1 MRENELP
8 LKPLLQPAATR
19 CPHRHL
25 AAAVVG
31 QAVRDFLSG
40 PEWYSKSR
48 NFRRPRGTYTSA
60 AEFLFKTDMHPWID
74 LLDIDV
80 EFIREKCLRPFRER
94 WISEAPVFL
103 QHTFP
108 PAP

>member
-19 CPHRHL
+19 CPYRHL

-40 PEWYSKSR
+40 PAR
-48 NFRRPRGTYTSA
+48 NSRRPRGTYTSA

-80 EFIREKCLRPFRER
+80 EFIREKCLRLFRER